1 MSAETRA
8 PGWPERLL
16 RPFAEVRAGE
26 ALTALVLATTILL
39 ILTSYYLLKVIR
51 EPLILLSGGAEVKAY
66 AAAGQALLLIPV
78 LRAHGAIARR
88 VSRLKLIAIIL
99 LFVASNLDRLRGA
112 AARTRPHRARPSTCG
127 SEPSTTCWSPP
138 SGASP
143 TTSTRPSRASGCSPS
158 SASAARSGRSPAPPW
173 PAFSSSTSLRCI

>member
-1 MSAETRA
+1 MSAEPRA

-26 ALTALVLATTILL
+26 AWAALVLTATIFL
-39 ILTSYYLLKVIR
+39 ILTAYYLLKVIR

-78 LRAHGAIARR
+78 LRAHGAIAQR
-88 VSRLKLIAIIL
+88 VSRLKLIAIIF
-99 LFVASNLDRLRGA
+99 LFVASI
-112 AARTRPHRARPSTCG
+112 
-127 SEPSTTCWSPP
+127 TCWSRP

-143 TTSTRPSRASGCSPS
+143 TTSTRRSRASGSSPS
-158 SASAARSGRSPAPPW
+158 LAWAAPSARWPGQPW
-173 PAFSSSTSLRCI
+173 PASCSGSSAPSS